1 MLDREYELASRSLRV
16 KISAVVLLYNEEE
29 VIDEF
34 SERLLKSLRT
44 LPLDYEVIFVV
55 EGTDRT
61 LEKVKNLA
69 QADPR
74 IRIDYNEKGLD
85 WGRAIKKGLGLV
97 DPESSYVLTIDSD
110 LNHDRRR
117 LSD

>member
-1 MLDREYELASRSLRV
+1 M

-34 SERLLKSLRT
+34 SERLLKSLRA

-74 IRIDYNEKGLD
+74 IKTDYDEKRLGL
-85 WGRAIKKGLGLV
+85 GKAMKKGLGLV
-97 DPESSYVLTIDSD
+97 DPESSCHLTTESG
-110 LNHDRRR
+110 LNHQPE
-117 LSD
+117 

>member
-1 MLDREYELASRSLRV
+1 M

-29 VIDEF
+29 VIDDF
-34 SERLLKSLRT
+34 SERLLKSLRA

-61 LEKVKNLA
+61 LEKDKNLA

-74 IRIDYNEKGLD
+74 ITTDYHPKRLAP
-85 WGRAIKKGLGLV
+85 RKPTKKRLGLV
-97 DPESSYVLTIDSD
+97 HPEPNYVLTLDSD
-110 LNHDRRR
+110 LTPDP
-117 LSD
+117 